1 MARLVLHERNRPYV
15 IKVGN
20 EEVHLCACGLSNNKP
35 YCDGSHKKTLDEGND
50 LFTYDEKGRIKITS
64 FYKKD

>member
-1 MARLVLHERNRPYV
+1 
-15 IKVGN
+15 
-20 EEVHLCACGLSNNKP
+20 VHLCACGLSNNKP